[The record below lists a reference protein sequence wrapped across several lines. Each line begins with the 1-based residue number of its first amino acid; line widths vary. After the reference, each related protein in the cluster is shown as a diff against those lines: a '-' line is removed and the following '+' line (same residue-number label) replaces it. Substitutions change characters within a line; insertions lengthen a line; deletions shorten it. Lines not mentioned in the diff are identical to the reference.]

1 MSNGNAP
8 RGGATK
14 RKGTTMFV
22 TIDRAAI
29 ESAIY
34 QEYSLINRDQWF
46 AAECRYGVLAVCEYE
61 ESAQEVIMDYA
72 QRNAEDDGDVECVL
86 AECAIRPATDQ
97 EVVDALIDRE
107 LGQIAW
113 KSLYAQTAEDF
124 RDSFINGLVEL
135 GYPEDEFIRFDKN
148 PRKYY
153 DGSMRY
159 YVDYE
164 Y

>member
-1 MSNGNAP
+1 
-8 RGGATK
+8 
-14 RKGTTMFV
+14 MFV

-29 ESAIY
+29 ESAIC
-34 QEYSLINRDQWF
+34 QEYSLINRGQWF
-46 AAECRYGVLAVCEYE
+46 AAECRYGILAVCEYE

-113 KSLYAQTAEDF
+113 ESLYAQTAEDF

-135 GYPEDEFIRFDKN
+135 GYPEGEFIRFDKN